1 MLENIFNLLVNP
13 NTAIIILILYMI
25 GSLPFAVIISKLLAL
40 PDPRSFGSN
49 NPGATNVL
57 RGGNKFGA
65 ILTLLGDSMKGYIPV
80 LILSSMGMQ
89 IGEIYFL
96 SFFILIGHIFPI
108 TLKFKGGKG
117 VATSIGI
124 LFAINLNIGVVL
136 LVVWLLVF
144 AISKIS
150 GLSAL
155 SAFFILPFTI
165 YLLIQN
171 NFIVSLSILNTFII
185 FLTHKNNIKEFFI
198 IK

>member
-1 MLENIFNLLVNP
+1 MLENIFNLLTNP

-65 ILTLLGDSMKGYIPV
+65 MLTLLGDSMKGYIPV
-80 LILSSMGMQ
+80 FILSSMGMQ
-89 IGEIYFL
+89 TVEIYFL

-124 LFAINLNIGVVL
+124 LFAINLNVGVVL
-136 LVVWLLVF
+136 LVIWLLVF
-144 AISKIS
+144 AISRVS

-155 SAFFILPFTI
+155 STFFILPFAI

-171 NFIVSLSILNTFII
+171 NIIFSLSILNTFII

-198 IK
+198 TK

>member
-1 MLENIFNLLVNP
+1 MLENISNLLVSP
-13 NTAIIILILYMI
+13 NTIIIILILYMI
-25 GSLPFAVIISKLLAL
+25 GSLPFAVIISKLLVL

-80 LILSSMGMQ
+80 LILINMGIQ

-96 SFFILIGHIFPI
+96 SFFIIIGHIFPI

-117 VATSIGI
+117 VATSMGI
-124 LFAINLNIGVVL
+124 LFAINLNIGIVIL
-136 LVVWLLVF
+136 AVWLLVF
-144 AISKIS
+144 AISRVS

-155 SAFFILPFTI
+155 SAFFILPFSI

-171 NFIVSLSILNTFII
+171 NFMFSLSIINTFII
-185 FLTHKNNIKEFFI
+185 FLTHKNNVKEFFTV
-198 IK
+198 K

>member
-1 MLENIFNLLVNP
+1 MLENISSLLVSP
-13 NTAIIILILYMI
+13 NTIIIILILYMI
-25 GSLPFAVIISKLLAL
+25 GSLPFAVIISKLLVL

-80 LILSSMGMQ
+80 LILINMGIQ

-96 SFFILIGHIFPI
+96 SFFIIIGHIFPI

-117 VATSIGI
+117 VATSMGI
-124 LFAINLNIGVVL
+124 LFAINLNVGIVV
-136 LVVWLLVF
+136 VAVWLLVF
-144 AISKIS
+144 AISRVS

-155 SAFFILPFTI
+155 SAFFILPFAI

-171 NFIVSLSILNTFII
+171 NFMFSLSIINTFII
-185 FLTHKNNIKEFFI
+185 FLTHKNNIKEFFTV
-198 IK
+198 K

>member
-13 NTAIIILILYMI
+13 NTVIIILILYMI
-25 GSLPFAVIISKLLAL
+25 GSLPFAVIISKLLVL

-80 LILSSMGMQ
+80 LILINMGIQ

-96 SFFILIGHIFPI
+96 SFFIIIGHIFPI

-117 VATSIGI
+117 VATSMGI
-124 LFAINLNIGVVL
+124 LFAINLNVGIVV
-136 LVVWLLVF
+136 VAVWLLVF
-144 AISKIS
+144 AISRVS

-155 SAFFILPFTI
+155 SAFFILPFAI

-171 NFIVSLSILNTFII
+171 NFIFSLSIINTFII
-185 FLTHKNNIKEFFI
+185 FLTHKNNIKEFFTV
-198 IK
+198 K

>member
-1 MLENIFNLLVNP
+1 MLENISSLLVSP
-13 NTAIIILILYMI
+13 NTIIIILILYMI

-80 LILSSMGMQ
+80 LILINMGIQ

-96 SFFILIGHIFPI
+96 SFFIIIGHIFPI

-117 VATSIGI
+117 VATSMGI
-124 LFAINLNIGVVL
+124 LFAINLNVGIVV
-136 LVVWLLVF
+136 VAVWLLVF
-144 AISKIS
+144 AISRVS

-155 SAFFILPFTI
+155 SAFFILPFAI

-171 NFIVSLSILNTFII
+171 NFIFFLSIINTFII
-185 FLTHKNNIKEFFI
+185 FLTHKNNIKEFFTV
-198 IK
+198 K

>member
-1 MLENIFNLLVNP
+1 MLENISSLLVSP
-13 NTAIIILILYMI
+13 NTIIIILILYMI
-25 GSLPFAVIISKLLAL
+25 GSLPFAVIISKLLVL

-80 LILSSMGMQ
+80 LILINMGIQ

-96 SFFILIGHIFPI
+96 SFFIIIGHIFPI

-117 VATSIGI
+117 VATSMGI
-124 LFAINLNIGVVL
+124 LFAINLNVGIVV
-136 LVVWLLVF
+136 VAVWLLVF
-144 AISKIS
+144 AISRVS

-155 SAFFILPFTI
+155 SAFFILPFAI

-171 NFIVSLSILNTFII
+171 NFIFFLSIINTFII
-185 FLTHKNNIKEFFI
+185 FLTHKNNIKEFFTV
-198 IK
+198 K

>member
-13 NTAIIILILYMI
+13 NTVIIILILYMI

-80 LILSSMGMQ
+80 LILINMGIY

-96 SFFILIGHIFPI
+96 SFFIIIGHIFPI

-117 VATSIGI
+117 VATSMGI
-124 LFAINLNIGVVL
+124 LFAINLNIGIVVL
-136 LVVWLLVF
+136 AVWLLVF
-144 AISKIS
+144 AISRVS

-155 SAFFILPFTI
+155 SAFFILPFAI

-171 NFIVSLSILNTFII
+171 NFMFSLSIINTFII
-185 FLTHKNNIKEFFI
+185 FLTHKNNIKEFFTV
-198 IK
+198 K

>member
-1 MLENIFNLLVNP
+1 MLENISSLLVSP
-13 NTAIIILILYMI
+13 NTIIIILILYMI
-25 GSLPFAVIISKLLAL
+25 GSLPFAVIISKLLVL

-80 LILSSMGMQ
+80 LILINMGIQ

-96 SFFILIGHIFPI
+96 SFFIIIGHIFPI

-117 VATSIGI
+117 VATSMGI
-124 LFAINLNIGVVL
+124 LFAINLNIGIVVL
-136 LVVWLLVF
+136 AVWLLVF
-144 AISKIS
+144 AISRVS

-155 SAFFILPFTI
+155 SAFFILPFAI

-171 NFIVSLSILNTFII
+171 NFIFSLSIINTFII
-185 FLTHKNNIKEFFI
+185 FLTHKNNIKEFFTV
-198 IK
+198 K

>member
-1 MLENIFNLLVNP
+1 MLENIFNLLVSP
-13 NTAIIILILYMI
+13 NTIIIILILYMI

-80 LILSSMGMQ
+80 LILINMGIQ

-96 SFFILIGHIFPI
+96 SFFIIIGHIFPI

-117 VATSIGI
+117 VATSMGI
-124 LFAINLNIGVVL
+124 LFAINLNVGIVV
-136 LVVWLLVF
+136 VAVWLLVF
-144 AISKIS
+144 AISRVS

-155 SAFFILPFTI
+155 SAFFILPFAI

-171 NFIVSLSILNTFII
+171 NFMFSLSIINTFII
-185 FLTHKNNIKEFFI
+185 FLTHKNNIKEFFTV
-198 IK
+198 K

>member
-1 MLENIFNLLVNP
+1 MLENISSLLVSP
-13 NTAIIILILYMI
+13 NTIIIILILYMI
-25 GSLPFAVIISKLLAL
+25 GSLPFAVIISKLLVL

-80 LILSSMGMQ
+80 LILINMGIQ

-96 SFFILIGHIFPI
+96 SFFIIIGHIFPI

-117 VATSIGI
+117 VATSMGI
-124 LFAINLNIGVVL
+124 LFAINLNVGIVV
-136 LVVWLLVF
+136 VAVWLLIF
-144 AISKIS
+144 SISRVS

-155 SAFFILPFTI
+155 SAFFILPFAI

-171 NFIVSLSILNTFII
+171 NFIFSLSIINTFII
-185 FLTHKNNIKEFFI
+185 FLTHKNNIKEFFTV
-198 IK
+198 K

>member
-1 MLENIFNLLVNP
+1 MLENIFNLLTNP
-13 NTAIIILILYMI
+13 NTIIIIIILYMI
-25 GSLPFAVIISKLLAL
+25 GSLPFAVIISKLLSL

-65 ILTLLGDSMKGYIPV
+65 ILTLLGDSMKGYISV
-80 LILSSMGMQ
+80 LILINMGIQ

-96 SFFILIGHIFPI
+96 SFFIIIGHIFPI

-117 VATSIGI
+117 VATSMGI
-124 LFAINLNIGVVL
+124 LFAINLNIGIVVL
-136 LVVWLLVF
+136 AVWLLVF
-144 AISKIS
+144 AISRVS

-155 SAFFILPFTI
+155 SAFFILPFSI

-171 NFIVSLSILNTFII
+171 DFMFSLSIINAFII

-198 IK
+198 VK

>member
-1 MLENIFNLLVNP
+1 MLENIFNLLTNP

-80 LILSSMGMQ
+80 LILRSMGMQ
-89 IGEIYFL
+89 TGEIYFL

-124 LFAINLNIGVVL
+124 LFAINLNVGVVL
-136 LVVWLLVF
+136 LVIWLLVF
-144 AISKIS
+144 AISRVS

-155 SAFFILPFTI
+155 STFFILPFAI

-171 NFIVSLSILNTFII
+171 NIIFSLSILNTFII

-198 IK
+198 TK

>member
-13 NTAIIILILYMI
+13 NTVIIILILYMI
-25 GSLPFAVIISKLLAL
+25 GSLPFAVIISKLLVL

-80 LILSSMGMQ
+80 LILINMGIQ

-96 SFFILIGHIFPI
+96 SFFIIIGHIFPI

-117 VATSIGI
+117 VATSMGI
-124 LFAINLNIGVVL
+124 LFAINLNVGIVV
-136 LVVWLLVF
+136 VAVWLLVF
-144 AISKIS
+144 AISRVS

-155 SAFFILPFTI
+155 SAFFILPFAI

-171 NFIVSLSILNTFII
+171 NFMFSLSIINTFII
-185 FLTHKNNIKEFFI
+185 FLTHKNNIKEFFTV
-198 IK
+198 K

>member
-13 NTAIIILILYMI
+13 NTVIIILILYMI
-25 GSLPFAVIISKLLAL
+25 GSLPFAVIISKLLVL

-80 LILSSMGMQ
+80 LILINMGIQ

-96 SFFILIGHIFPI
+96 SFFIIIGHIFPI

-117 VATSIGI
+117 VATSMGI
-124 LFAINLNIGVVL
+124 LFAINLNVGIVV
-136 LVVWLLVF
+136 VAVWLLVF
-144 AISKIS
+144 AISRVS

-155 SAFFILPFTI
+155 SAFFILPFAI

-171 NFIVSLSILNTFII
+171 NFIFSLSIINTFII
-185 FLTHKNNIKEFFI
+185 FLTHKNNIKEFFAV
-198 IK
+198 K

>member
-1 MLENIFNLLVNP
+1 MLENIFNLLASP
-13 NTAIIILILYMI
+13 NTIIIILILYMI
-25 GSLPFAVIISKLLAL
+25 GSLPFAVIISKLLSL

-124 LFAINLNIGVVL
+124 LFAINLNIGIAL

-144 AISKIS
+144 AISRVS

-155 SAFFILPFTI
+155 STFFILPFAI

-171 NFIVSLSILNTFII
+171 NLIFSLSILNTFII
-185 FLTHKNNIKEFFI
+185 FLTHKNNIKELFI
-198 IK
+198 TK

>member
-13 NTAIIILILYMI
+13 NTVIIILILYMI

-80 LILSSMGMQ
+80 LILINMGIQ

-96 SFFILIGHIFPI
+96 SFFIIIGHIFPI

-117 VATSIGI
+117 VATSMGI
-124 LFAINLNIGVVL
+124 LFAINLNVGIVV
-136 LVVWLLVF
+136 VAVWLLVF
-144 AISKIS
+144 AISRVS

-155 SAFFILPFTI
+155 SAFFILPFAI

-171 NFIVSLSILNTFII
+171 NFIFSLSIINTFII
-185 FLTHKNNIKEFFI
+185 FLTHKNNIKEFFTV
-198 IK
+198 K

>member
-1 MLENIFNLLVNP
+1 MLENISSLLVSP
-13 NTAIIILILYMI
+13 NTIIIILILYMI
-25 GSLPFAVIISKLLAL
+25 GSLPFAVIISKLLVL

-80 LILSSMGMQ
+80 LILINMGIQ

-96 SFFILIGHIFPI
+96 SFFIIIGHIFPI

-117 VATSIGI
+117 VATSMGI
-124 LFAINLNIGVVL
+124 LFAINLNVGIVV
-136 LVVWLLVF
+136 VAVWLLVF
-144 AISKIS
+144 SISRVS

-155 SAFFILPFTI
+155 SAFFILPFAI

-171 NFIVSLSILNTFII
+171 NFIFSLSIINTFII
-185 FLTHKNNIKEFFI
+185 FLTHKNNIKEFFTV
-198 IK
+198 K

>member
-13 NTAIIILILYMI
+13 NTVIIILILYMI

-80 LILSSMGMQ
+80 LILINMGIQ
-89 IGEIYFL
+89 IEEIYFL
-96 SFFILIGHIFPI
+96 SFFIIIGHIFPI

-117 VATSIGI
+117 VATSMGI
-124 LFAINLNIGVVL
+124 LFAINLNVGIVV
-136 LVVWLLVF
+136 VAVWLLVF
-144 AISKIS
+144 AISRVS

-155 SAFFILPFTI
+155 SAFFILPFAI

-171 NFIVSLSILNTFII
+171 NFMFSLSIINTFII
-185 FLTHKNNIKEFFI
+185 FLTHKNNIKEFFTV
-198 IK
+198 K

>member
-1 MLENIFNLLVNP
+1 MLENIFNLLTNP

-65 ILTLLGDSMKGYIPV
+65 MLTLLGDSMKGYIPV
-80 LILSSMGMQ
+80 FILSSMGMQ
-89 IGEIYFL
+89 TVEIYFL

-136 LVVWLLVF
+136 LVIWLLVF
-144 AISKIS
+144 TISRIS

-155 SAFFILPFTI
+155 STFFILPFAI

-171 NFIVSLSILNTFII
+171 NIIFSLSILNTFII

-198 IK
+198 TK

>member
-13 NTAIIILILYMI
+13 NTVIIILILYMI

-80 LILSSMGMQ
+80 LILINMGIQ
-89 IGEIYFL
+89 IEEIYFL
-96 SFFILIGHIFPI
+96 SFFIIIGHIFPI

-117 VATSIGI
+117 VATSMGI
-124 LFAINLNIGVVL
+124 LFAINLNIGIVIL
-136 LVVWLLVF
+136 AVWLLVF
-144 AISKIS
+144 AISRVS

-155 SAFFILPFTI
+155 SAFFILPFAI

-171 NFIVSLSILNTFII
+171 NFMFSLSIINTFII
-185 FLTHKNNIKEFFI
+185 FLTHKNNIKEFFTV
-198 IK
+198 K

>member
-1 MLENIFNLLVNP
+1 MLENISSLLVNP
-13 NTAIIILILYMI
+13 NIIIIILILYMI
-25 GSLPFAVIISKLLAL
+25 GSLPFAVIISKLLVL

-80 LILSSMGMQ
+80 LILINMGIQ

-96 SFFILIGHIFPI
+96 SFFIIIGHIFPI

-117 VATSIGI
+117 VATSMGI
-124 LFAINLNIGVVL
+124 LFAINLNVGIVV
-136 LVVWLLVF
+136 VAVWLLVF
-144 AISKIS
+144 AISRVS

-155 SAFFILPFTI
+155 SAFFILPFAI

-171 NFIVSLSILNTFII
+171 NFMFSLSIINTFII
-185 FLTHKNNIKEFFI
+185 FLTHKNNIKEFFTV
-198 IK
+198 K

>member
-13 NTAIIILILYMI
+13 NTVIIILILYMI

-80 LILSSMGMQ
+80 LILINMGIQ

-96 SFFILIGHIFPI
+96 SFFIIIGHIFPI

-117 VATSIGI
+117 VATSMGI
-124 LFAINLNIGVVL
+124 LFAINLNVGIVV
-136 LVVWLLVF
+136 VTVWLLVF
-144 AISKIS
+144 AISRVS

-155 SAFFILPFTI
+155 SAFFILPFAI

-171 NFIVSLSILNTFII
+171 NFMFSLSIINTFII
-185 FLTHKNNIKEFFI
+185 FLTHKNNIKEFFTV
-198 IK
+198 K

>member
-1 MLENIFNLLVNP
+1 MLENIFNLLTNP

-65 ILTLLGDSMKGYIPV
+65 MLTLLGDSMKGYIPV
-80 LILSSMGMQ
+80 LILRSMGMQ
-89 IGEIYFL
+89 TGEIYFL

-124 LFAINLNIGVVL
+124 LFAINLNVGVVL
-136 LVVWLLVF
+136 LVIWLLVF
-144 AISKIS
+144 AISRVS

-155 SAFFILPFTI
+155 STFFILPFAI

-171 NFIVSLSILNTFII
+171 NIIFSLSILNTFII

-198 IK
+198 TK

>member
-13 NTAIIILILYMI
+13 NTVIIILILYMI

-80 LILSSMGMQ
+80 LILINMGIQ

-96 SFFILIGHIFPI
+96 SFFIIIGHIFPI

-117 VATSIGI
+117 VATSMGI
-124 LFAINLNIGVVL
+124 LFAINLNIGIVIL
-136 LVVWLLVF
+136 AVWLLVF
-144 AISKIS
+144 AISRVS

-155 SAFFILPFTI
+155 SAFFILPFAI

-171 NFIVSLSILNTFII
+171 NFMFSLSIINTFII
-185 FLTHKNNIKEFFI
+185 FLTHKNNIKEFFTV
-198 IK
+198 K

>member
-1 MLENIFNLLVNP
+1 MLENIFNLLVSP
-13 NTAIIILILYMI
+13 NIMIIILILYMI

-80 LILSSMGMQ
+80 LVLSSMGMQ

-108 TLKFKGGKG
+108 TLKFRGGKG

-136 LVVWLLVF
+136 LIIWLVVF
-144 AISKIS
+144 TISRVS

-155 SAFFILPFTI
+155 SAFFILPFSI

-171 NFIVSLSILNTFII
+171 NLIFSLSILNTFII

-198 IK
+198 TK

>member
-1 MLENIFNLLVNP
+1 MLENIFNLLVSP
-13 NTAIIILILYMI
+13 NTIIIILILYMI

-80 LILSSMGMQ
+80 LILSGMGMQ

-96 SFFILIGHIFPI
+96 SFFILVGHIFPI

-136 LVVWLLVF
+136 LVIWLLVF
-144 AISKIS
+144 AISRIS

-165 YLLIQN
+165 YLLIQD
-171 NFIVSLSILNTFII
+171 NFIFSLSILNTFII

-198 IK
+198 TK

>member
-1 MLENIFNLLVNP
+1 MLENIFNLLTNP

-80 LILSSMGMQ
+80 LILRSMGMQ
-89 IGEIYFL
+89 TGEIYFL

-124 LFAINLNIGVVL
+124 LFAINLNVGVVL
-136 LVVWLLVF
+136 LVIWLLVF
-144 AISKIS
+144 AISRVS

-155 SAFFILPFTI
+155 STFFILPFAI

-171 NFIVSLSILNTFII
+171 NIIFSLSILNTFII

>member
-1 MLENIFNLLVNP
+1 MLENIFNLLVSP
-13 NTAIIILILYMI
+13 NTIIIILILYMI

-57 RGGNKFGA
+57 RGGSKFGA
-65 ILTLLGDSMKGYIPV
+65 ILALLGDSMKGYIPV
-80 LILSSMGMQ
+80 LILSSTGMQ

-96 SFFILIGHIFPI
+96 SFFILVGHIFPI

-136 LVVWLLVF
+136 LVIWLLVF
-144 AISKIS
+144 AISRIS

-165 YLLIQN
+165 YLLIQD
-171 NFIVSLSILNTFII
+171 NFIFSLSILNTFII

-198 IK
+198 TK

>member
-1 MLENIFNLLVNP
+1 MLENISSLLVSP
-13 NTAIIILILYMI
+13 NTIIIILILYMI
-25 GSLPFAVIISKLLAL
+25 GSLPFAVIISKLLVL

-80 LILSSMGMQ
+80 LILINMGIQ

-96 SFFILIGHIFPI
+96 SFFIIIGHIFPI

-117 VATSIGI
+117 VATSMGI
-124 LFAINLNIGVVL
+124 LFAINLNVGIVV
-136 LVVWLLVF
+136 VAVWLLVF
-144 AISKIS
+144 AISRVS

-155 SAFFILPFTI
+155 SAFFILPFAI

-171 NFIVSLSILNTFII
+171 NFIFSLSIINTFII
-185 FLTHKNNIKEFFI
+185 FLTHKNNIKEFFTV
-198 IK
+198 K

>member
-1 MLENIFNLLVNP
+1 MLENIFNLLTNP

-65 ILTLLGDSMKGYIPV
+65 MLTLLGDSMKGYIPV
-80 LILSSMGMQ
+80 FILSSMGMQ
-89 IGEIYFL
+89 TVEIYFL

-124 LFAINLNIGVVL
+124 LFAINLNV
-136 LVVWLLVF
+136 
-144 AISKIS
+144 ISFCHKQ
-150 GLSAL
+150 G
-155 SAFFILPFTI
+155 FWFICFKYIFYTTFCYI
-165 YLLIQN
+165 
-171 NFIVSLSILNTFII
+171 FINS
-185 FLTHKNNIKEFFI
+185 K
-198 IK
+198 

>member
-1 MLENIFNLLVNP
+1 MLENIFNLLVSP
-13 NTAIIILILYMI
+13 NTIIIILMLYMI

-57 RGGNKFGA
+57 RGGSKFGA

-80 LILSSMGMQ
+80 LILINMGIQ

-96 SFFILIGHIFPI
+96 SFFIIIGHIFPI

-117 VATSIGI
+117 VATSMGI
-124 LFAINLNIGVVL
+124 LFAINLNVGIVV
-136 LVVWLLVF
+136 VAVWLLVF
-144 AISKIS
+144 AISRVS

-155 SAFFILPFTI
+155 SAFFILPFAI

-171 NFIVSLSILNTFII
+171 NFIFSLSIINTFII
-185 FLTHKNNIKEFFI
+185 FLTHKNNIKEFFTV
-198 IK
+198 K

>member
-13 NTAIIILILYMI
+13 NTVIIILILYMI

-80 LILSSMGMQ
+80 LILINMGIQ

-96 SFFILIGHIFPI
+96 SFFIIIGHIFPI

-117 VATSIGI
+117 VATSLGI
-124 LFAINLNIGVVL
+124 LFAINLNIGIVVL
-136 LVVWLLVF
+136 AVWLLVF
-144 AISKIS
+144 AISRIS

-155 SAFFILPFTI
+155 SAFFILPFAI

-171 NFIVSLSILNTFII
+171 NFMFSLSIINTFII
-185 FLTHKNNIKEFFI
+185 FLTHKNNIKEFFTV
-198 IK
+198 K

>member
-13 NTAIIILILYMI
+13 NTVIIILILYMI

-80 LILSSMGMQ
+80 LILINMGIQ

-96 SFFILIGHIFPI
+96 SFFIIIGHIFPI

-117 VATSIGI
+117 VATSMGI
-124 LFAINLNIGVVL
+124 LFAINLNVGIVV
-136 LVVWLLVF
+136 VAVWLLVF
-144 AISKIS
+144 AISRVS

-155 SAFFILPFTI
+155 SAFFILPFAI

-171 NFIVSLSILNTFII
+171 NFMFSLSIINTFII
-185 FLTHKNNIKEFFI
+185 FLTHKNNIKEFFTV
-198 IK
+198 K

>member
-1 MLENIFNLLVNP
+1 MLENISSLLVSP
-13 NTAIIILILYMI
+13 NTIIIILILYMI

-80 LILSSMGMQ
+80 LILINMGIQ

-96 SFFILIGHIFPI
+96 SFFIIIGHIFPI

-117 VATSIGI
+117 VATSMGI
-124 LFAINLNIGVVL
+124 LFAINLNVGIVV
-136 LVVWLLVF
+136 VAVWLLVF
-144 AISKIS
+144 AISRVS

-155 SAFFILPFTI
+155 SAFFILPFAI

-171 NFIVSLSILNTFII
+171 NFMFSLSIINTFII
-185 FLTHKNNIKEFFI
+185 FLTHKNNIKEFFTV
-198 IK
+198 K

>member
-1 MLENIFNLLVNP
+1 MLENISSLLVSP
-13 NTAIIILILYMI
+13 NTIIIILILYMI
-25 GSLPFAVIISKLLAL
+25 GSLPFAVIISKLLVL

-80 LILSSMGMQ
+80 LILINMGIQ

-96 SFFILIGHIFPI
+96 SFFIIIGHIFPI

-117 VATSIGI
+117 VATSMGI
-124 LFAINLNIGVVL
+124 LFAINLNVGIVV
-136 LVVWLLVF
+136 VAVWLLVF
-144 AISKIS
+144 AISRVS

-155 SAFFILPFTI
+155 SAFFILPFAI

-171 NFIVSLSILNTFII
+171 NFIFSLSIINTFII
-185 FLTHKNNIKEFFI
+185 FLTHKDNIKEFFTV
-198 IK
+198 K